1 MCRPTANAAVI
12 FSRRIFVLGKNA
24 DPRRWATERTC
35 GSQPEILG
43 SPSTN
48 SDRLGRPDGVETVT
62 YARATPALDQLSFQN
77 ENELGQL
84 VLMRGE
90 VRARFE
96 AHHLHLP
103 FAGDRNVLDED
114 TLGERGWPP
123 RQVGCIDGHSRFGL
137 QLGHKNS
144 LRVSKSR
151 HHTAVSSITCIRA
164 SSPKGMAQPPWVNPF
179 LGSSS
184 GPPGPWMTP
193 STVTWVISMIF
204 PMISLRF

>member
-1 MCRPTANAAVI
+1 MHIHVDATGAGHRRPAWT
-12 FSRRIFVLGKNA
+12 
-24 DPRRWATERTC
+24 
-35 GSQPEILG
+35 Q
-43 SPSTN
+43 
-48 SDRLGRPDGVETVT
+48 
-62 YARATPALDQLSFQN
+62 ATPALDQLSFQN

-151 HHTAVSSITCIRA
+151 HHTAGLQSRNDYNSSRLMLKT
-164 SSPKGMAQPPWVNPF
+164 SP
-179 LGSSS
+179 
-184 GPPGPWMTP
+184 
-193 STVTWVISMIF
+193 
-204 PMISLRF
+204 SLRCGIAPPP